1 MKTIES
7 MDWYKELTP
16 EQEEQFEARWFLFS
30 FSPTFITSDAAKLV
44 AREAWNAAQQLAK
57 GDAE

>member
-57 GDAE
+57 